1 MKDVTVKI
9 TESWWQKWREDE
21 FEYPGVQINRTDIFA
36 FEKLKKLLMSRDFE
50 DIFPN
55 KSLGCSDFKGK
66 LNIELSALRAIHA
79 GDREIKAECLG

>member
-1 MKDVTVKI
+1 
-9 TESWWQKWREDE
+9 
-21 FEYPGVQINRTDIFA
+21 
-36 FEKLKKLLMSRDFE
+36 MSRDFE